1 MRLYM
6 AVTADKYE
14 LPLIV
19 SDKVKDIAKYAGTG
33 ERNIYQG
40 IYHNF
45 PARKTHKLDEWRE
58 FCKWCESLPY
68 FKEIYLY
75 ENN

>member
-19 SDKVKDIAKYAGTG
+19 SDKVKDIAKYSGTS
-33 ERNIYQG
+33 ERNVYQG
-40 IYHNF
+40 IYYNY
-45 PARKTHKLDEWRE
+45 PGKRKKMKFVRVDVNDKT
-58 FCKWCESLPY
+58 
-68 FKEIYLY
+68 
-75 ENN
+75 

>member
-1 MRLYM
+1 M
-6 AVTADKYE
+6 AVTADEYE

-40 IYHNF
+40 ISYNF
-45 PARKTHKLDEWRE
+45 PGRKTKMKFIRIEVND
-58 FCKWCESLPY
+58 KT
-68 FKEIYLY
+68 
-75 ENN
+75 